1 MTKKSTKL
9 ISKITLIVSII
20 TVSCSLLLLVACGS
34 TKQEALTPEE
44 LALKQELE
52 EEARLEKKHP
62 TKVVWE
68 AKNAED
74 QLFITGSTS
83 DYDHIPDVDYNGNLR
98 VIDFGKGLD
107 LTGYNYLNIE
117 FYCPE
122 DSNHYEIDFN
132 CLSTKPYEKVAILG
146 SLSTKEAKTIQSTFG
161 VNHQEFPTNVSGTF
175 EVRKNTTNTLN
186 RIVVF
191 AYDAFGRVQ
200 GEIPDV
206 KVCIT
211 KVTAT
216 NKKLRNDP
224 EKDAVIFKAPEPE
237 GFKIVTRE
245 EGNYSGGNYI
255 SLGECNLENY
265 KYLNF
270 ELYSP
275 NSERFLV
282 NAAGWSGTYRTGEVP
297 ERIANFD
304 ILLSDTPQTYQIP
317 FGKYKGY
324 WYDWV
329 DGKNVKKPVT
339 DNLLHGID
347 FSARDTNDDWAILGD
362 IEIYVK
368 SITATN
374 KKLENDITKDKVIFT
389 AKEPED
395 GLIVTK
401 VSKSYEFPVYMD
413 LEGYDYLNV
422 ELYSPNSGMNI
433 VNFDFHNY
441 EVNEPLGEIK
451 TLLTPEPQI
460 IQIPFGRNNDYDDW
474 STGKRVIKQTTT
486 DFLERFYVWAK
497 SPYDVDVGKIEVY
510 VKSVTATNKKLEI
523 DPNKDKIIYYDAEP
537 QKHKITTNQNW
548 DWAWLKT
555 GKVNLEGYNY
565 LNLELYSPDSGNN
578 LVNFSGRYRDGEVA
592 SLKSTLTKTPQI
604 IQIPFGKGNGYWIEW
619 PDGKKTS
626 YLYESNILYDFGIWV
641 EDENGNRKANDIYVK
656 SITATNKSLNDPTK
670 DKVVYK
676 APEAEGHKI
685 TTIDGWQWLPVPK
698 MNLEEYEYLNF
709 EVYSPNSN
717 NYSVCLLPRDHAG
730 DIGIVDTLLTKKPQ
744 IIQIPFGKGKGTYD
758 NWDSGEKVVT
768 PYASNCLW
776 NLAVWARDEE
786 SLSGWPNMPNVDV
799 YVKSITAT
807 NKKLNADTTKD
818 KLVYLAQEP
827 NGHTITTID
836 GWSFLATGKLEL
848 EGYNYLNIELSSPNS
863 KDYVVNL
870 SMRGGDG
877 ETGKLE
883 TLLTSKSKT
892 IQIPFGKDMGTYDDW
907 STGERIVKP
916 YLCNQLWNVGIWAA
930 DAKNGW
936 HNTAGVDVYI
946 KSITATN
953 KKIANDPSK
962 DMVIFESNES
972 TGRKLTTKD
981 DGWADL
987 AIGKWD
993 LEGYKYLNIELY
1005 NPNNDYYQFEAD
1017 AWGNNEKLIDDPNK
1031 FMPKGVFV
1039 TQHPIS
1045 EYWDDW
1051 SGGTKV
1057 TKKVTGN
1064 TISSFSMCIHNLINN
1079 TNMGGVEFYV
1089 KRIVATNKK
1098 LEEPKQKEK
1107 VVFEAPDSKGYKLT
1121 TGKEWWSL
1129 NFGEWDLEGYKYL
1142 NIELYSP
1149 NIGNNKVEFH
1159 GWGGGE
1165 RVAPFEA
1172 VTLTNETQIIQRIF
1186 GTNVEYW
1193 EDWVDGQNVQKK
1205 ATSNKLSSL
1214 AFSVHNPDTWDFVE
1228 GVDLYIK
1235 RIWGTNTQLK

>member
-1 MTKKSTKL
+1 MTKNHTKL

-20 TVSCSLLLLVACGS
+20 TIFCSLLSLAGCGS
-34 TKQEALTPEE
+34 TKQEGLTPEE

-74 QLFITGSTS
+74 GKFVTVLDSECDNISDANYTGNA
-83 DYDHIPDVDYNGNLR
+83 PR
-98 VIDFGKGLD
+98 IDFEKGID
-107 LTGYNYLNIE
+107 LSGYNYLNFE
-117 FYCPE
+117 FCCP
-122 DSNHYEIDFN
+122 DDTCHSIGVMAFAFDPN
-132 CLSTKPYEKVAILG
+132 EKAAFVETIG
-146 SLSTKEAKTIQSTFG
+146 TKEYKTLQSTFG
-161 VNHQEFPTNVSGTF
+161 VNHGEWPTWENGSLTV
-175 EVRKNTTNTLN
+175 KANTNNKLN
-186 RIVVF
+186 RIF
-191 AYDAFGRVQ
+191 IYAWDPYDDSIGNIAGVNVQ
-200 GEIPDV
+200 LKKI
-206 KVCIT
+206 
-211 KVTAT
+211 TAT
-216 NKKLRNDP
+216 NIKLRNNP
-224 EKDAVIFKAPEPE
+224 EKDYVIFKSLEPE
-237 GFKIVTRE
+237 GHKFTT
-245 EGNYSGGNYI
+245 NDSWGGAGSYL
-255 SLGECNLENY
+255 SLGEADLENY
-265 KYLNF
+265 KYVNF
-270 ELYSP
+270 EFYSP
-275 NSERFLV
+275 NSDFYLI
-282 NAAGWSGTYRTGEVP
+282 NIDGMSGGYRTGVITEN
-297 ERIANFD
+297 IIQSDAA
-304 ILLSDTPQTYQIP
+304 LSKSTEIQQFP
-317 FGKYKGY
+317 FGQFKGY
-324 WYDWV
+324 WNKWEN
-329 DGKNVKKPVT
+329 GKNVRKPVT
-339 DNLLHGID
+339 DNLLHAVIFNALD
-347 FSARDTNDDWAILGD
+347 MNDDWNQVGGVD
-362 IEIYVK
+362 IYVK

-374 KKLENDITKDKVIFT
+374 KKLENDKTKDRVIFT
-389 AKEPED
+389 AEKAED
-395 GLIVTK
+395 GLIVTE
-401 VSKSYEFPVYMD
+401 VGHSFHFPLYKD
-413 LEGYDYLNV
+413 LEGYDYLNI
-422 ELYSPNSGMNI
+422 ELYSPNSGLNE
-433 VNFDFHNY
+433 VNFNFHNH
-441 EVNEPLGEIK
+441 EVDELVADLS

-460 IQIPFGRNNDYDDW
+460 IQIPFGKNHDYDDW
-474 STGKRVIKQTTT
+474 STGKRVIKQNTTNYV
-486 DFLERFYVWAK
+486 ERFYIYAK
-497 SPYDVDVGKIEVY
+497 SPYNVDVGNIEVY
-510 VKSVTATNKKLEI
+510 IKNITATNKKLEI
-523 DPNKDKIIYYDAEP
+523 DTAKDKVVYYDAEP
-537 QKHKITTNQNW
+537 QKHKISTNQNW

-555 GKVNLEGYNY
+555 GKVNLEGYKY
-565 LNLELYSPDSGNN
+565 LNIELYSTDSGNN

-604 IQIPFGKGNGYWIEW
+604 IQIPFGKGNGYWNEW

-626 YLYESNILYDFGIWV
+626 YLYESSILDDFGIWS
-641 EDENGNRKANDIYVK
+641 EDENGKRKANDIYVK
-656 SITATNKSLNDPTK
+656 SITATNKSLNDPNK

-685 TTIDGWQWLPVPK
+685 TTTDGWQWLPVPK

-730 DIGIVDTLLTKKPQ
+730 DIGIADTLLTKKPQ

-768 PYASNCLW
+768 PYASSCLW
-776 NLAVWARDEE
+776 DVAVWARDEE
-786 SLSGWPNMPNVDV
+786 SLNGWPNMPDVDV

-827 NGHTITTID
+827 NGHKITTID
-836 GWSFLATGKLEL
+836 GWSFLATGKQEL
-848 EGYNYLNIELSSPNS
+848 ENYKYLNIELSSPNS

-883 TLLTSKSKT
+883 ALLTSKSKT
-892 IQIPFGKDMGTYDDW
+892 IQIPFGKNMGTYDDW

-916 YLCNQLWNVGIWAA
+916 YTANQIWNVGIWAA

-953 KKIANDPSK
+953 KKIANDPTK

-972 TGRKLTTKD
+972 TGRKFTTKD

-1005 NPNNDYYQFEAD
+1005 NPNNDYYQFELD
-1017 AWGNNEKLIDDPNK
+1017 AWGNNEKPIDDPNK
-1031 FMPKGVFV
+1031 FMPKGAFV

-1051 SGGTKV
+1051 SNGTKV

-1064 TISSFSMCIHNLINN
+1064 TISFFSMCIHNLINN

-1098 LEEPKQKEK
+1098 LEEPKPKEK

-1121 TGKEWWSL
+1121 TSKDWQSL
-1129 NFGEWDLEGYKYL
+1129 NFGEWDLKGYKYL

-1172 VTLTNETQIIQRIF
+1172 VPLTNEVQVIQRIF

-1193 EDWVDGQNVQKK
+1193 EDWIDGKNVQRP
-1205 ATSNKLSSL
+1205 ATSDMLGSL
-1214 AFSVHNPDTWDFVE
+1214 AFSVHNPDNWEFVE